1 MRAEGRRFEW
11 MERISR
17 PATRTGGRER
27 GRRRRRESNK
37 VTGASGFLRGKLLSP
52 LRRLLRPRGESS
64 DYDLPRS
71 LLSLSLPSSAM
82 KGKGSSSPRR
92 FNVTA
97 KDFTTRVKFQSALI
111 TFPRLL
117 PRLLYRPDITTTA
130 YCAFPH
136 LASSQPFAPTHTSLP
151 AGDSNNY
158 YRTYVARIAG
168 LRAHKDYS

>member
-17 PATRTGGRER
+17 PATRTGDRER
-27 GRRRRRESNK
+27 RRRRRRESNK

-71 LLSLSLPSSAM
+71 LLSLPSSAM

-117 PRLLYRPDITTTA
+117 PRI
-130 YCAFPH
+130 
-136 LASSQPFAPTHTSLP
+136 
-151 AGDSNNY
+151 
-158 YRTYVARIAG
+158 ARISRRRPTA
-168 LRAHKDYS
+168 LFPISPPLNLLHPPTPLCQREIVITIIVHMSPA